1 MFTWK
6 KGNNLSTL
14 IRERLDRVV
23 ASSLWVSSF
32 SKVDVRFFSR
42 LVLHKIEMRK
52 NNFPFLIR
60 DVIH

>member
-32 SKVDVRFFSR
+32 SNVDVRFFSI